1 MLILI
6 VISSQL
12 DVAAEKTQQAILKGV
27 EGFNQ
32 NNLKPTETQEKIVL
46 PDKEGLIDNNTFFRG

>member
-1 MLILI
+1 LC
-6 VISSQL
+6 L

-32 NNLKPTETQEKIVL
+32 NNLKHTETQEKIVL
-46 PDKEGLIDNNTFFRG
+46 PDKEGKHRK